1 MPWRHA
7 RCRFC
12 PEAGERWRRGC
23 GALDR
28 IARAWSDGTPSTAA
42 PPLKFQRPALELLTF
57 TEKGTPHRCRR
68 LKPDAD
74 VNNVTTPPASS
85 QPSNTE
91 GLLPSLFASQAF
103 ENADG
108 QHELGFDDGKRPGAE
123 PEVCGDAVDALLAEL
138 QSELSGEG
146 DLPACKR
153 QAESFAVPTWHERSE
168 RSHRLEF
175 EQPLEFEAL
184 TSMPDKELSKNWGW
198 TLKRRYRG
206 LSKRDKAVQREVYAR
221 CLGFSDL
228 HGRDLAPSASAPLRE
243 QVRKL
248 GCRSGVAMYIVGLV
262 ETAVTQGRMGLRLS
276 APEFRSLTGHTLSV
290 WWYAVGKLES
300 LGIIQ
305 RVGAVK
311 GGAKRYGGAPVQKDT
326 NLYVPGSWWFEAGK
340 GETWSPLEA
349 ALGLF
354 AKVRRLSSPKAIRTA
369 AKKAHEGLMGNRRKR
384 RRETNTASRDRNRK
398 RAHNLPPK
406 VTSTPEVEAA
416 VDALAKRRQAEAQAQ
431 EAEDARQRA
440 RALMRGESVPLGD
453 AADPQTSSA
462 PQAAP
467 DASKAEAA
475 AQAVVSL
482 RNAGVKAKR
491 SLGSIM
497 RQAIECLRP
506 GSSPPTEDGAD
517 VDVNCRP
524 NFGRQSRRGRRKEEL
539 LSSVEPQPPPKA
551 PLREPD
557 TPPATLKTPVSRPG
571 ARDKSGPERPG
582 CDRARALDG
591 KGPDSAGAQ
600 LTGSALRGPEFFR
613 QAFAGLFGHDMQPEP
628 G

>member
-1 MPWRHA
+1 M
-7 RCRFC
+7 
-12 PEAGERWRRGC
+12 
-23 GALDR
+23 
-28 IARAWSDGTPSTAA
+28 
-42 PPLKFQRPALELLTF
+42 
-57 TEKGTPHRCRR
+57 
-68 LKPDAD
+68 
-74 VNNVTTPPASS
+74 NNVTTPSASS

-91 GLLPSLFASQAF
+91 GLKVSLFGSQAF

-108 QHELGFDDGKRPGAE
+108 QHELGFDDGKRPGVE
-123 PEVCGDAVDALLAEL
+123 PEVSGDTVDALLAEL

-175 EQPLEFEAL
+175 EQPAEFEAL

-221 CLGFSDL
+221 CLGHDDL
-228 HGRDLAPSASAPLRE
+228 YGRDLARAASDPLRE

-248 GCRSGVAMYIVGLV
+248 GCRSNVALHIVGLL
-262 ETAVTQGRMGLRLS
+262 ETAVTQGRMGVRLS
-276 APEFRSLTGHTLSV
+276 APEYRSLTGHTLSV
-290 WWYAVGKLES
+290 WWYAVAKLES
-300 LGIIQ
+300 LGIVQ

-311 GGAKRYGGAPVQKDT
+311 SGTKRYGGAPVQKDT
-326 NLYVPGSWWFEAGK
+326 NLYVPGPWWFEAGK
-340 GETWSPLEA
+340 GESWSPLEA

-354 AKVRRLSSPKAIRTA
+354 AKVRRLSSPKALRTA
-369 AKKAHEGLMGNRRKR
+369 AKKAHENLMGNRRKR

-398 RAHNLPPK
+398 RHHDLGPK

-416 VDALAKRRQAEAQAQ
+416 ADALAKRRQAEAQAQ
-431 EAEDARQRA
+431 ETEDARQRA

-453 AADPQTSSA
+453 AAEPQASRA

-475 AQAVVSL
+475 AQTVVSL

-491 SLGSIM
+491 SLGSIL
-497 RQAIECLRP
+497 RQAVERLGA
-506 GSSPPTEDGAD
+506 GSSPPAEDAAD

-524 NFGRQSRRGRRKEEL
+524 KFGRQSRRGRRKEEL
-539 LSSVEPQPPPKA
+539 LSSVEPQPPPKTPTQA
-551 PLREPD
+551 PD
-557 TPPATLKTPVSRPG
+557 KPPATLKTPVSRPG
-571 ARDKSGPERPG
+571 AGDKSAHERPD

-591 KGPDSAGAQ
+591 KGSDSDGAS
-600 LTGSALRGPEFFR
+600 LTGSALRGPDFFR
-613 QAFAGLFGHDMQPEP
+613 QAFTGLFGHDMLPE
-628 G
+628 

>member
-1 MPWRHA
+1 MLA
-7 RCRFC
+7 LQ
-12 PEAGERWRRGC
+12 ER
-23 GALDR
+23 A
-28 IARAWSDGTPSTAA
+28 PSPLAA
-42 PPLKFQRPALELLTF
+42 VSST
-57 TEKGTPHRCRR
+57 
-68 LKPDAD
+68 DAD
-74 VNNVTTPPASS
+74 VNNVTTPLASS
-85 QPSNTE
+85 QPSNNE
-91 GLLPSLFASQAF
+91 GLKASLFGSQAF

-221 CLGFSDL
+221 CLGHDDL
-228 HGRDLAPSASAPLRE
+228 YGRDLAPAASGPLRE
-243 QVRKL
+243 RVRKL
-248 GCRSGVAMYIVGLV
+248 GCRSGVALYIVGLV

-276 APEFRSLTGHTLSV
+276 APEFRTLTGHTLSV

-300 LGIIQ
+300 LGIIE

-311 GGAKRYGGAPVQKDT
+311 GGTKRYGGAPVQKDT
-326 NLYVPGSWWFEAGK
+326 NLYVPGPWWFEAGK

-398 RAHNLPPK
+398 RHHDLAPK

-416 VDALAKRRQAEAQAQ
+416 ADALAKRREAEAQAH
-431 EAEDARQRA
+431 EVEDARQRA

-453 AADPQTSSA
+453 AAEPQTPRA

-467 DASKAEAA
+467 DASKAEAT

-491 SLGSIM
+491 SLGSI
-497 RQAIECLRP
+497 LRHAVERLSA
-506 GSSPPTEDGAD
+506 GSSPPTEDVVD

-524 NFGRQSRRGRRKEEL
+524 KFGRQSRRGRRKEEL

-557 TPPATLKTPVSRPG
+557 RPPATLKTPVSRPG
-571 ARDKSGPERPG
+571 AGDKSGPEHPA
-582 CDRARALDG
+582 CVRARALDG
-591 KGPDSAGAQ
+591 KGTASAGAG

-613 QAFAGLFGHDMQPEP
+613 EAFAGLFGHAMLPEP
-628 G
+628 GSITAR

>member
-1 MPWRHA
+1 M
-7 RCRFC
+7 
-12 PEAGERWRRGC
+12 
-23 GALDR
+23 
-28 IARAWSDGTPSTAA
+28 
-42 PPLKFQRPALELLTF
+42 
-57 TEKGTPHRCRR
+57 
-68 LKPDAD
+68 
-74 VNNVTTPPASS
+74 NNVTTPSASA

-91 GLLPSLFASQAF
+91 GLQPSLFGSQAF

-108 QHELGFDDGKRPGAE
+108 QHELGFDDGKRPRAE
-123 PEVCGDAVDALLAEL
+123 PEGCGDVVDALLAEL

-168 RSHRLEF
+168 RSDRPEF
-175 EQPLEFEAL
+175 EQPPEFEAM
-184 TSMPDKELSKNWGW
+184 TSMPDKKLALNWGW

-228 HGRDLAPSASAPLRE
+228 HGRDLAPAASAPLRE

-276 APEFRSLTGHTLSV
+276 APEFRSLTGHALSV
-290 WWYAVGKLES
+290 WWYAVGRLES

-305 RVGAVK
+305 RVGTVK
-311 GGAKRYGGAPVQKDT
+311 GGTKRYGGAPVQKDT
-326 NLYVPGSWWFEAGK
+326 NLYVPGPWWFEAGE

-354 AKVRRLSSPKAIRTA
+354 AKVRRLSSPKAIRMA

-398 RAHNLPPK
+398 RHHDLAPK

-416 VDALAKRRQAEAQAQ
+416 ADALAKHRQAEAQAQ
-431 EAEDARQRA
+431 EVEDARQRA

-453 AADPQTSSA
+453 AAEPQGNNRD

-467 DASKAEAA
+467 DASKAEAV

-497 RQAIECLRP
+497 RQAVERLGG
-506 GSSPPTEDGAD
+506 GSSPPAEDGAD
-517 VDVNCRP
+517 VDINCRP
-524 NFGRQSRRGRRKEEL
+524 NFGRQSRRGRREEEL
-539 LSSVEPQPPPKA
+539 FSSVEPQPPPKTPTQA
-551 PLREPD
+551 PDKPP
-557 TPPATLKTPVSRPG
+557 TPFKTPVSRPG
-571 ARDKSGPERPG
+571 AGDKSTPEHPA
-582 CDRARALDG
+582 CARARALDG
-591 KGPDSAGAQ
+591 KGPDSAGTR

-613 QAFAGLFGHDMQPEP
+613 QAFAGLFGHTMEPEP